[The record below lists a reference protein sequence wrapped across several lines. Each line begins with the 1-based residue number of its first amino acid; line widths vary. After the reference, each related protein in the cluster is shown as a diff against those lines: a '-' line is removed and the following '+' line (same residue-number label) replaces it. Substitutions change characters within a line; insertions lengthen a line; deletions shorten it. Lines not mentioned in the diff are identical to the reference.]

1 MTVFPKYYQKYLT
14 YTNYITGNTKNQA
27 YFLKIKSLR
36 NIKYNKKNAVT
47 PVRSR
52 VKNISSAIE

>member
-27 YFLKIKSLR
+27 YFLKIKSLH
-36 NIKYNKKNAVT
+36 NIKYNKKTLSHPSEA
-47 PVRSR
+47 
-52 VKNISSAIE
+52 E